1 MAKEKIH
8 AIGDKVDY
16 KAKNGRMTKGTVY
29 AVRKADVNGEEKV
42 ISYLIDTGREN
53 PDHKGREDR
62 QPQQVEV
69 FVDDN
74 DAA

>member
-8 AIGDKVDY
+8 DIGDEVEY
-16 KAKNGRMTKGTVY
+16 KAKNGRMTKGKVY
-29 AVRKADVNGEEKV
+29 AVRKAEVDGEEKV

-53 PDHKGREDR
+53 PDFKGREDR

-69 FVDDN
+69 FVDDK